1 MHDAKTTPKLY
12 AGKPSGVRGGFT
24 LVELLA
30 VIAIIGVLVALLL
43 PAIGLAREA
52 ARKASCANNL
62 KQFGLSMHGYA
73 QTHREAFCSGAFDWV
88 RDGAI
93 TEVGWVA
100 DAVKQSYTPGK
111 QLCASNPGK
120 AADTIED
127 LLTLSTGSAPFT
139 TAAGCV
145 DVLGPPPKS
154 APDGTLVWNPCR
166 FIADPASGSG
176 FGAGAS
182 SARRDYVEMA
192 VIRENFNTNY
202 TASWFLVRAEVLLDQ
217 SGNLRPA
224 KPACLEIRN
233 PTSRNYT
240 RGPLD
245 RALVDTSLAPGSLIP
260 VLGDGALSGRTLS
273 DSVGDLNAGTQL
285 VIPLTRGP
293 VLGPAGGAGEFN
305 PPADFPAG
313 TTKAVWW
320 PVWAKQ
326 CFQDYSQFAAVH
338 RGSCNILFAD
348 GSVRSINDNNGDGL
362 LNNGFS
368 GAPTTVFA
376 DNTVE
381 MQPDEVFSLY
391 SLNAKKL

>member
-1 MHDAKTTPKLY
+1 MQDAKNAEVMY
-12 AGKPSGVRGGFT
+12 AAKPTRVRGGFT

-62 KQFGLSMHGYA
+62 KQFGLSMHAYA
-73 QTHREAFCSGAFDWV
+73 QTHKEAFCSGAFDWV

-100 DAVKQSYTPGK
+100 DAVKQNYTPGK

-127 LLTLSTGSAPFT
+127 LLSLPTGSASFS

-145 DVLGPPPKS
+145 NVYGPPPKA
-154 APDGTLVWNPCR
+154 APDGSLVWNPCR

-217 SGNLRPA
+217 NGNLRPA
-224 KPACLEIRN
+224 KPACLENRI
-233 PTSRNYT
+233 PTSRNYS

-245 RALVDTSLAPGSLIP
+245 RAFVDTSLAPGSLIP
-260 VLGDGALSGRTLS
+260 ALGDGALSGRTLS
-273 DSVGDLNAGTQL
+273 DSLGDLNAGTQL

-293 VLGPAGGAGEFN
+293 VLGPAGGASEFS
-305 PPADFPAG
+305 PPADFPAP
-313 TTKAVWW
+313 TPRSVWW

-326 CFQDYSQFAAVH
+326 CLQDYSQFAAVH
-338 RGSCNILFAD
+338 RGSCNILFVD
-348 GSVRSINDNNGDGL
+348 GSVRSINDNNDDGV

-368 GAPTTVFA
+368 GSATTGFV

-381 MQPDEVFSLY
+381 MPLDEVFSLY